1 MSKARLLTFMTSILL
16 FCSCEQLSNIEGIGD
31 LGSIGGST
39 ALSNE
44 EVISGLKEALSRG
57 AEKAA
62 NLASVTDGFYKNQL
76 LYIVFP
82 EDAQRVKDKALALGL
97 DAQVEKFELTLNR
110 AAEEAAKEAAPVFLN
125 AVKGMTVQDGFAI
138 LNGGE
143 NSATNFLKQKTT
155 AELNSKFGPIVSQ
168 AIDKVELTKYWDPL
182 ANAYNATTLLT
193 GGEKVETNLNAY
205 VTGKAIDG
213 LFVHI
218 AAEEKNIRQNPQA
231 RVSELLKRVFGS

>member
-1 MSKARLLTFMTSILL
+1 MSKARLLTFMTSIML

-193 GGEKVETNLNAY
+193 GGEKVETDLNAY

>member
-1 MSKARLLTFMTSILL
+1 MSKARLLTFMTSIML